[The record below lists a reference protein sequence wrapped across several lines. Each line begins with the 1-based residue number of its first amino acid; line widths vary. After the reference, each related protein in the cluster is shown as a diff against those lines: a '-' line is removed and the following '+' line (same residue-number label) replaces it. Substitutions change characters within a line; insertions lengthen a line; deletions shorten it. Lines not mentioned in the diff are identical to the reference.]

1 MKKLLFLAAGAL
13 VLTANLSSCKKGEN
27 DPFLSLKSRKARV
40 TGEWTVTKM
49 ESTYS
54 NVNSEDPS
62 LNSSGTSSY
71 NGTTATSTYTYDG
84 NTTAQDPETYT
95 QTFTFE
101 KDGTFS
107 MIYAAGTAS
116 YTVEGNWIFLGKNK
130 NAELGKKEA
139 IMLTTTKETYSEAG
153 DSQTESFTGYQ
164 NTMTFLIDQLK
175 SKEMILIDEST
186 NVDGVE
192 TSTDKSTYTLTAK

>member
-49 ESTYS
+49 EGTYS
-54 NVNSEDPS
+54 NVNSENPL
-62 LNSSGTSSY
+62 LNSSGTSTY
-71 NGTTATSTYTYDG
+71 DGTTATGTYTFAG
-84 NTTAQDPETYT
+84 NTTAEDPQTYT

-107 MIYAAGTAS
+107 MIYAVGTSS

-130 NAELGKKEA
+130 NAELAKKEA
-139 IMLTTTKETYSEAG
+139 ILLTITKEVNTEDGVSE
-153 DSQTESFTGYQ
+153 TETFTGYN

-186 NVDGVE
+186 NVDGAT

>member
-49 ESTYS
+49 E
-54 NVNSEDPS
+54 
-62 LNSSGTSSY
+62 GTSSTVDSSDPLSNTSSTTSY
-71 NGTTATSTYTYDG
+71 DGTTQTGTYTSG
-84 NTTAQDPETYT
+84 IIVTPNTPFAYT

-101 KDGTFS
+101 KDGTFK
-107 MIYAAGTAS
+107 MVQTAGTAS
-116 YTVEGNWIFLGKNK
+116 YTMEGNWIFLGKNK
-130 NAELGKKEA
+130 NAELAKKEA
-139 IMLTTTKETYSEAG
+139 IMLTTTKETYTDAG

-186 NVDGVE
+186 HVDGVE
-192 TSTDKSTYTLTAK
+192 TSTDKSTWTLTAK

>member
-40 TGEWTVTKM
+40 SGEWTVTKM
-49 ESTYS
+49 EGTYS
-54 NVNSEDPS
+54 SVDSSDPLS
-62 LNSSGTSSY
+62 NYSSTSSY
-71 NGTTATSTYTYDG
+71 DGTTETGTYTSAG
-84 NTTAQDPETYT
+84 NTGAYDPETYT
-95 QTFTFE
+95 QTYTFE
-101 KDGTFS
+101 KEGTFS
-107 MIYAAGTAS
+107 MIYAVGTSS

-130 NAELGKKEA
+130 NAELAKKEA
-139 IMLTTTKETYSEAG
+139 ILLTITKEVNTEDGVSE
-153 DSQTESFTGYQ
+153 TETFTGYN

-186 NVDGVE
+186 NVDGAT